1 MDINYFKEINDT
13 YGHDYGDT
21 VLKRVAAII
30 RESFDHNSSS
40 YRIGGDE
47 FSVLCRGSDL
57 KKINHRLKS
66 MTNRLTLERQ
76 TDSTLPTVAYGSSA
90 SQPDMPDIQ
99 DVLKAADAQMY
110 LNKQQQKEKK
120 GIPEK

>member
-13 YGHDYGDT
+13 FGHDYGDT

-30 RESFDHNSSS
+30 REAFDHNSSS

-57 KKINHRLKS
+57 KKISHQLKS
-66 MTNRLTLERQ
+66 MTDRLTMERQ
-76 TDSTLPTVAYGSSA
+76 KDSTLPTLVYGSSA
-90 SQPDMPDIQ
+90 SQTDLPDIQ

-110 LNKQQQKEKK
+110 LNKEQQKTKNET
-120 GIPEK
+120 PEK